1 MKLRIERRG
10 LILGGGA
17 LALLATGLG
26 RVDGAMAA
34 LGAAGL
40 AALGIAALAARANL
54 RGLVLER
61 SGPHAVAAGST
72 ARFRL
77 ALRNPRRGLDA
88 FGVRVG
94 FPVPGDGECGTHA
107 LWVAAASGAEAE
119 PRATPGRRGDHDL
132 GGIVLRSA
140 FPLGLFEAATRRT
153 CPHRLLVFPRPLLPV
168 ELLDR
173 GAWRDDSPRPALAA
187 GDAHGEPR
195 GLRPYRAGDAA
206 RTICWP
212 ASLRS
217 QARGGGLLVRE
228 EDPPGFQPREV
239 AVLFHS
245 YGSDRAL
252 IRPDRFERAL
262 SLAWGALR
270 HFQELGIPARLIA
283 DFDDWQPRPAAKR
296 HQLARCGELL
306 ARARRHAGTEAHELQ
321 AALAALDPGTGV
333 LVVSDMP
340 PAAWPSSL
348 LSSAAQV
355 RVDITRYESRAP
367 VTRRPFS
374 RA

>member
-1 MKLRIERRG
+1 VEPVKLRIERRG

-17 LALLATGLG
+17 LALLATGLA

-54 RGLVLER
+54 RGLAIEL
-61 SGPHAVAAGST
+61 SGPHALAAGST
-72 ARFRL
+72 ARFRIT
-77 ALRNPRRGLDA
+77 LRNPRRGLDA
-88 FGVRVG
+88 FGIHVG
-94 FPVPGDGECGTHA
+94 FPVPGDAECGTHA
-107 LWVAAASGAEAE
+107 LWVAAGSTAEAD

-132 GGIVLRSA
+132 GDVVLRSG
-140 FPLGLFEAATRRT
+140 FPLGLFEAATRRA
-153 CPHRLLVFPRPLLPV
+153 CPHRLLVFPRPQVPV

-173 GAWRDDSPRPALAA
+173 GAWRDDSPRLALAA
-187 GDAHGEPR
+187 GDAQGEPR

-206 RTICWP
+206 RAICWP

-217 QARGGGLLVRE
+217 QARGGGLVVRE
-228 EDPPGFQPREV
+228 LDPPGFHPREV
-239 AVLFHS
+239 AVVFHS

-270 HFQELGIPARLIA
+270 HFHDLGIPARLIA
-283 DFDDWQPRPAAKR
+283 DFDAWQPRPAAKR
-296 HQLARCGELL
+296 RQLARCGELL
-306 ARARRHAGTEAHELQ
+306 ARAHRHAGTEAHELQ
-321 AALAALDPGTGV
+321 AVLSSLEEGTGA

-340 PAAWPSSL
+340 PAAL
-348 LSSAAQV
+348 LSSGAPV
-355 RVDITRYESRAP
+355 WVDVARYESRAP
-367 VTRRPFS
+367 FTRRPTA